1 MRWQF
6 YSKSV
11 HSAHNSAIYANT
23 HQTDECRANTFL
35 MLFVLSERWWSCSTL
50 ICPMFNVG
58 VGGDRLKRNDTLKDE
73 KEMPFFTRQ
82 RFMDLNICWMCSRF
96 DQKRKKKREYWYK
109 RIPCRRMKLFTRH
122 FGRIHLLDRSCAC
135 GAIERNCV
143 DRTHANRSMRMIAP
157 LWHNQNAP
165 SKPSSNKTQESRNY

>member
-96 DQKRKKKREYWYK
+96 DQKRKKKK
-109 RIPCRRMKLFTRH
+109 RILIQAHSMPPNETVHEAFRPHSPTRS
-122 FGRIHLLDRSCAC
+122 LMCLWC
-135 GAIERNCV
+135 
-143 DRTHANRSMRMIAP
+143 DRTKLCRSNTRKPIDANDCAFV
-157 LWHNQNAP
+157 A
-165 SKPSSNKTQESRNY
+165 